1 MLSFYNTLSGR
12 MEEFV
17 PLEEGR
23 VRLYTCGPTVYD
35 YAHIGNYRSFLFGD
49 ILRRHLRRSG
59 FQLFHV
65 MNITDV
71 DDKTIRNAA
80 AAGLTLSE
88 YTDRF
93 IQAFFEDSENLRLE
107 RPELVA
113 RATEHIPDMVQT
125 IRRLG
130 EKGFTYSR
138 EGSVYFRIA
147 NFPQYG
153 KLSKID
159 ISGMRPGA
167 RMDQDEYEKAD
178 VRDFVLWKASKP
190 GEPSWESE
198 LGPGRPGWHIECS
211 VMATKYL
218 GESFDIHAGGT
229 DLIFPHHE
237 NEIAQSEALSGKP
250 FARYWLHCEHL
261 LVEGQKMSKS
271 TGNYFTL
278 RDLLQQGHTAASIR
292 YLLSSV
298 PYRKQL
304 NFTTAGLRQAA
315 HSIERLENFRFRLSH
330 ASFPEGTNTAI
341 EAKTAAFPG
350 LLRKAMDDDL
360 NTAQALAA
368 LFDLVRKVNR
378 RIDVGAFRQGNVA
391 GVLDCLSLWNEIFEV
406 LPKQTED
413 RPTQG
418 FLAAG
423 QDGARASQGNNSMG
437 SAEIEAKMQERA
449 AARRQRNF
457 ALADR
462 IRDELSAAGILIEDT
477 KAGMRWKR
485 K

>member
-1 MLSFYNTLSGR
+1 MISFYNTLSGR

-17 PLEEGR
+17 PLEKGQ

-49 ILRRHLRRSG
+49 ILRRHLRGSG
-59 FQLFHV
+59 FELLHV

-80 AAGLTLSE
+80 AAGLSLSE

-93 IQAFFEDSENLRLE
+93 IQAFFEDSANLSLQ
-107 RPELVA
+107 RPELVP
-113 RATEHIPDMVQT
+113 RATEHIPDMVRT
-125 IRRLG
+125 IRQLG
-130 EKGFTYSR
+130 DKGFTYSR

-159 ISGMRPGA
+159 LSGMQPGA
-167 RMDQDEYEKAD
+167 RIDQDEYEKAD
-178 VRDFVLWKASKP
+178 IRDFVLWKAPKP
-190 GEPSWESE
+190 GEPFWETE

-211 VMATKYL
+211 VMANKYL
-218 GESFDIHAGGT
+218 GESFDIHAGGA

-237 NEIAQSEALSGKP
+237 NEIAQSEALSGKT
-250 FARYWLHCEHL
+250 FVRYWLHCAHL
-261 LVEGQKMSKS
+261 LVDGQKMSKS
-271 TGNYFTL
+271 TGNYLTL

-298 PYRKQL
+298 PYRRQL
-304 NFTTAGLRQAA
+304 NFTTDGLRQAA
-315 HSIERLENFRFRLSH
+315 HSIERLKNFRFRLSH
-330 ASFPEGTNTAI
+330 TSFPEGTNTAI
-341 EAKTAAFPG
+341 EAKTTAFPG

-360 NTAQALAA
+360 NTAQALGV
-368 LFDLVRKVNR
+368 LFELVRDVNSV
-378 RIDVGAFRQGNVA
+378 IDRGEFRSKNTGP
-391 GVLDCLSLWNEIFEV
+391 VLGCLAQWNEIFEV
-406 LPKQTED
+406 LPNEAEG
-413 RPTQG
+413 RSAQG

-423 QDGARASQGNNSMG
+423 QDAAPASAGNHGMG

-449 AARRQRNF
+449 MARWQRNF

-477 KAGMRWKR
+477 KEGVRWKR

>member
-1 MLSFYNTLSGR
+1 MISFYNTLSGR

-17 PLEEGR
+17 PLEKGR
-23 VRLYTCGPTVYD
+23 VRFYTCGPTVYD
-35 YAHIGNYRSFLFGD
+35 YAHIGNYRSFLFSD

-59 FQLFHV
+59 FELLHV

-80 AAGLTLSE
+80 AAGQTLTE

-93 IQAFFEDSENLRLE
+93 IEAFFEDSRKLRLE
-107 RPELVA
+107 KPEKVV
-113 RATEHIPDMVQT
+113 RATEHIPDMVQA
-125 IRRLG
+125 IRQLG

-178 VRDFVLWKASKP
+178 VRDFVLWKAPKP
-190 GEPSWESE
+190 GEPSWETE

-211 VMATKYL
+211 VMANKYL
-218 GESFDIHAGGT
+218 GESFDIHAGGA

-237 NEIAQSEALSGKP
+237 NEIAQSEALSGKT
-250 FARYWLHCEHL
+250 FVRYWLHCEHL
-261 LVEGQKMSKS
+261 LVDGQKMSKS

-278 RDLLQQGHTAASIR
+278 RDLLQQGHTAESIR
-292 YLLSSV
+292 YLLASV

-304 NFTTAGLRQAA
+304 NFTVGGLRQAA
-315 HSIERLENFRFRLSH
+315 QSIERLKNFQFRLSH
-330 ASFPEGTNTAI
+330 TSFPGGANAEIA
-341 EAKTAAFPG
+341 AKTTAFPD

-360 NTAQALAA
+360 NTAQAMGV
-368 LFDLVRKVNR
+368 LFELVRAANTA
-378 RIDVGAFRQGNVA
+378 IDRGEFRSENTQPA
-391 GVLDCLSLWNEIFEV
+391 LDCLSQWDEIFEV
-406 LPKQTED
+406 LPKQTGG
-413 RPTQG
+413 RPAQSFAT
-418 FLAAG
+418 AG
-423 QDGARASQGNNSMG
+423 QESAQASAGDDGMG
-437 SAEIEAKMQERA
+437 PAEIEAKLQERT

-477 KAGMRWKR
+477 KDGMRWKR